1 MIQLSYI
8 IVLSSLLISITGFSQ
23 GFFIQF
29 GDSRYATQG
38 GGIYQHTDSTIY
50 VSGFQEDDL
59 AKAEPVIYLFDQYGE
74 EQWNVD
80 YQSPHSEYTF
90 DMAYMD
96 EYLYLAGQRWDSITG
111 LSSGLVLKVDMAG
124 NLIWKSVLDELPKE
138 TSFRGVTAANGKI
151 CSVGYISDLNNNNN
165 NAFIWVTDTNGNEVW
180 RKEISTIQNSYSQD
194 VVTDGNNFYVSN
206 DKQKANF
213 EYSFFVASFS
223 LSGAQR
229 WCDTIVT
236 PYNTGCQNLEIASNE
251 LWVTGESSTATTLFY
266 DPFISRFDTTSGNI
280 LGTKYLPHTN
290 KAESAFDLS
299 PINGNQFYYTG
310 YGWNA
315 INQTNDI
322 IVGVADTAGSIFST
336 AFYGFESIDIGFD
349 IIPALSGGKL
359 ICGETRPDGDRF
371 GTLIHVYDPLYLD
384 VLLSIKPNQAIVIN
398 TLVDNGTIH
407 FYNSPAKGWTAQLY
421 SLEGRIVFSS
431 LNVKNKMEIPTDIV
445 NGTYVLVLNGY
456 SSNPIAQKVT
466 IVSGN

>member
-8 IVLSSLLISITGFSQ
+8 IVLSSLLVSITGFSQ

-165 NAFIWVTDTNGNEVW
+165 NAFIWVIDTNGNEVW

-213 EYSFFVASFS
+213 EYSFF
-223 LSGAQR
+223 
-229 WCDTIVT
+229 C
-236 PYNTGCQNLEIASNE
+236 C
-251 LWVTGESSTATTLFY
+251 
-266 DPFISRFDTTSGNI
+266 
-280 LGTKYLPHTN
+280 
-290 KAESAFDLS
+290 
-299 PINGNQFYYTG
+299 
-310 YGWNA
+310 
-315 INQTNDI
+315 I
-322 IVGVADTAGSIFST
+322 I
-336 AFYGFESIDIGFD
+336 
-349 IIPALSGGKL
+349 
-359 ICGETRPDGDRF
+359 
-371 GTLIHVYDPLYLD
+371 
-384 VLLSIKPNQAIVIN
+384 
-398 TLVDNGTIH
+398 
-407 FYNSPAKGWTAQLY
+407 
-421 SLEGRIVFSS
+421 
-431 LNVKNKMEIPTDIV
+431 
-445 NGTYVLVLNGY
+445 
-456 SSNPIAQKVT
+456 
-466 IVSGN
+466 